1 MTDLLNMI
9 VYDVFISVSTA
20 IALIIVAL
28 FIMYL
33 LWDSMFGKGY

>member
-33 LWDSMFGKGY
+33 LWDSMFGKVY